1 MQDLLNTVSNAS
13 SECFHENLEL
23 EDAEA
28 GAAAAV
34 AKADAPVGVSQIS
47 MKHRVNKRVTAL

>member
-1 MQDLLNTVSNAS
+1 MQDMLNKVSKAS
-13 SECFHENLEL
+13 SECFHKNLEL

-28 GAAAAV
+28 AAAAV
-34 AKADAPVGVSQIS
+34 TKADAHIGVSQIS

>member
-1 MQDLLNTVSNAS
+1 MQDMLNKVSKAS
-13 SECFHENLEL
+13 SECFHKNLEL

-28 GAAAAV
+28 AAAAV
-34 AKADAPVGVSQIS
+34 TKADAHIGVWQIS